1 MISLDDI
8 KLAQARLRGVAVRTP
23 LIPWS
28 TGSPDRQLC
37 LKPESLQPVGAFKLR
52 GAYNKI
58 ASLSEAER
66 RRGVI
71 AFSSGNHAQGVAYA
85 ARALDVRATI
95 VMPEAAPQVKRDRT
109 AALGARIDLVA
120 GGGEEQWRARA
131 EALAGENGY
140 VMVSPFNDEAVIAGQ
155 ATIGLEIL
163 EDLPDVETVLAP
175 VGGGGLLSGIAAAI
189 KRSRPGVRVIGVE
202 PDLANDAQI
211 SFRRGQVVELPLDQ
225 TRRTIADGMR
235 ATRIGDIPFAH
246 IRAFADDILT
256 VSEEEIRDATRRLI
270 LEARLVAEP
279 SGAVA
284 FAAFLFHQRELPDAR
299 RTVAVVSGGNIAPET
314 LRDILAGG

>member
-1 MISLDDI
+1 
-8 KLAQARLRGVAVRTP
+8 
-23 LIPWS
+23 
-28 TGSPDRQLC
+28 
-37 LKPESLQPVGAFKLR
+37 
-52 GAYNKI
+52 
-58 ASLSEAER
+58 
-66 RRGVI
+66 
-71 AFSSGNHAQGVAYA
+71 
-85 ARALDVRATI
+85 
-95 VMPEAAPQVKRDRT
+95 MPEAAPQVKRDRT

-163 EDLPDVETVLAP
+163 EDLPGVETVLAP

-211 SFRRGQVVELPLDQ
+211 SFRRGQIVELPLDQ
-225 TRRTIADGMR
+225 TRQTIADGMR

-284 FAAFLFHQRELPDAR
+284 FAAFLFRQRELPDAR
-299 RTVAVVSGGNIAPET
+299 RTVAVVSGGNIAPEM
-314 LRDILAGG
+314 LRDILAA

>member
-1 MISLDDI
+1 MISIDDI

-23 LIPWS
+23 LIPWP
-28 TGSPDRQLC
+28 GGQPDRQLY

-66 RRGVI
+66 RRGVV

-85 ARALDVRATI
+85 ARALGVRATI
-95 VMPEAAPQVKRDRT
+95 VMPEAAPRIKRDRT
-109 AALGARIDLVA
+109 AALGAQIDLVT

-131 EALAGENGY
+131 ETLARENGY
-140 VMVSPFNDEAVIAGQ
+140 VMVAPFNDEAVIAGQ
-155 ATIGLEIL
+155 ATVGLEIL
-163 EDLPDVETVLAP
+163 EDLPEVETILAP
-175 VGGGGLLSGIAAAI
+175 VGGGGLLSGVAAAV
-189 KRSRPGVRVIGVE
+189 KLSRPGVRVIGVE

-235 ATRIGDIPFAH
+235 ATRIGDITFAH
-246 IRAFADDILT
+246 IRAFADDMLT
-256 VSEEEIRDATRRLI
+256 VTEGEIREATRKLI

-284 FAAFLFHQRELPDAR
+284 LAAFLFHQQELPDAR
-299 RTVAVVSGGNIAPET
+299 CTVAVVSGGNIAPET
-314 LRDILAGG
+314 LREILAD